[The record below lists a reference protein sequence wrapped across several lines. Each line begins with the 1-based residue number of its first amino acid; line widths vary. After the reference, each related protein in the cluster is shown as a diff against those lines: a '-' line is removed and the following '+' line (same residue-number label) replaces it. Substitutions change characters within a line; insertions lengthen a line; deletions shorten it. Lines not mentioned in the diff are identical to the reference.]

1 MSIQQITPLQL
12 QQKITQQADLKILDV
27 REPQEFEFAHIE
39 DSVLIPLS
47 LIPLK
52 VEELDRNEELVVLC
66 HHGVRSMMACQFLA
80 KEGFENLYNLVGG
93 IDAWS
98 VECDSTVPRY

>member
-12 QQKITQQADLKILDV
+12 QQKRTQQPDLKILDV
-27 REPQEFEFAHIE
+27 REPHEFEFAHIV
-39 DSVLIPLS
+39 DSILIPLS

-52 VEELDRNEELVVLC
+52 IEELNRDEDLVVLC
-66 HHGVRSMMACQFLA
+66 HHGVRSMMACRFLA
-80 KEGFENLYNLVGG
+80 KEGFENLYNLAGG

>member
-12 QQKITQQADLKILDV
+12 QQKRAQQPDLKILDV
-27 REPQEFEFAHIE
+27 REPHEFEFAHIV
-39 DSVLIPLS
+39 DSILIPLS

-52 VEELDRNEELVVLC
+52 IEELDRNEDFVVLC

-80 KEGFENLYNLVGG
+80 KEGFEKLYNLAGG

-98 VECDSTVPRY
+98 LECDSTVPRY